1 VQRIAFSG
9 VSIIMQ
15 RNTKLGF
22 TLIELLV
29 VIAII
34 AILAAILFPVF
45 AKAREKA
52 RQISCLSN
60 LKQLG
65 LGMMQYTQDNDE
77 VFPQSNVP
85 SDHDNWAQGI
95 FPYVKSVDVY
105 RCPDNP
111 DAPKF
116 NPANTWN
123 SGAGAQNVTWMG
135 STNWLPGSQGIP
147 PSYGMSN
154 FIGATGLNGGQP
166 RSQAGINAP
175 ASKIMLAER
184 YGNNNNSNA
193 PGCTVK
199 PVNQDGIGWTDWD
212 QNNGGAAFSYR
223 CELFVP
229 HTKTSN
235 FLFADGHAKSMRPV
249 NTTGI
254 NGQPNMWG
262 CMNGSIT
269 NAQYPTACTNGDING
284 DNPDPTQTAAMQAL
298 ENASPG

>member
-1 VQRIAFSG
+1 MVTIPYR
-9 VSIIMQ
+9 
-15 RNTKLGF
+15 RNAKFGF

-52 RQISCLSN
+52 RQTQCLSN

-65 LGMMQYTQDNDE
+65 LGILQYSQDNDE
-77 VFPQSNVP
+77 YYPQTNVP
-85 SDHDNWAQGI
+85 GNHDNWAQEI
-95 FPYVKSVDVY
+95 YPYVKSVDVY

-111 DAPKF
+111 DSPRF
-116 NPANTWN
+116 DPTNRWGGGTPNL
-123 SGAGAQNVTWMG
+123 TWMG
-135 STNWLPGSQGIP
+135 STNWLPGSQPIP

-154 FIGATGLNGGQP
+154 FIGAIDIIAGNTKQLT
-166 RSQAGINAP
+166 QAGINAP

-184 YGNNNNSNA
+184 YGDNNLQNA
-193 PGCTVK
+193 PGCNQH
-199 PVNQDGIGWTDWD
+199 PANQDGMGWRDWD
-212 QNNGGAAFSYR
+212 NTNPSTTWSYA

-229 HTKTSN
+229 HTKQSN
-235 FLFADGHAKSMRPV
+235 FLFADGHARSMNPV

-262 CMNGSIT
+262 CMSNST
-269 NAQYPTACTNGDING
+269 TTAPYSACTPGDINA
-284 DNPDPTQTAAMQAL
+284 DNPDPVQTQSMQQL
-298 ENASPG
+298 VNHSPG